1 MSLSLEF
8 DDLDN
13 VVSRLRSTV
22 QDAFQNGTAIDKVEE
37 DLFQQLMQL
46 GNVLLGSLFKAMK
59 DGDVGPTLEKNG
71 RTFRRLPEK
80 TKRTYRS
87 IFGNFEL
94 ERFAYG
100 TRQSQ
105 SQEAVP
111 FDEHLGLPKNSY
123 SLLIESWVGQL
134 AIQYVDMD
142 RAKRLL

>member
-1 MSLSLEF
+1 MSI
-8 DDLDN
+8 
-13 VVSRLRSTV
+13 V
-22 QDAFQNGTAIDKVEE
+22 K
-37 DLFQQLMQL
+37 
-46 GNVLLGSLFKAMK
+46 K

-134 AIQYVDMD
+134 AIQYVGMD

>member
-71 RTFRRLPEK
+71 RRRK
-80 TKRTYRS
+80 
-87 IFGNFEL
+87 
-94 ERFAYG
+94 
-100 TRQSQ
+100 
-105 SQEAVP
+105 
-111 FDEHLGLPKNSY
+111 
-123 SLLIESWVGQL
+123 
-134 AIQYVDMD
+134 QYHSMNI
-142 RAKRLL
+142 